1 MLLLPH
7 SINTHQ
13 CTYSGAIKF
22 FPKMTDKEDNGLS
35 EPSTM
40 AEPENPPHHQ
50 EPQLEAKKPD
60 KINVAFSI
68 WPPTQRTRDA
78 VINRL
83 IETLTTPSVLA
94 KRYGTMPADEA
105 SATARLVEEEAYAAA
120 GGSPNADDEGI
131 EILQV
136 YSREISKRM
145 LEAVKTRAGSGSTAD
160 DAPQSPVAASV
171 AASTISE
178 EISSVKTESV

>member
-1 MLLLPH
+1 
-7 SINTHQ
+7 
-13 CTYSGAIKF
+13 
-22 FPKMTDKEDNGLS
+22 MTDKEDNGLS
-35 EPSTM
+35 EPPAM
-40 AEPENPPHHQ
+40 AEPENPPPNQ
-50 EPQLEAKKPD
+50 EPPPDTKKPE
-60 KINVAFSI
+60 KVSVAFSI

-78 VINRL
+78 VIDRL

-94 KRYGTMPADEA
+94 KRYGAMPADEA
-105 SATARLVEEEAYAAA
+105 SATARLVEEEAFTAA
-120 GGSPNADDEGI
+120 GGSPNADDDGI

-145 LEAVKTRAGSGSTAD
+145 LEAVKMRAASGSTAD
-160 DAPQSPVAASV
+160 EAPQSPVAASV

>member
-1 MLLLPH
+1 
-7 SINTHQ
+7 
-13 CTYSGAIKF
+13 
-22 FPKMTDKEDNGLS
+22 MTDKEDNSVS
-35 EPSTM
+35 EPSPM
-40 AEPENPPHHQ
+40 AEPENSPHPQDPPQ
-50 EPQLEAKKPD
+50 DTKKPD

-83 IETLTTPSVLA
+83 IETLTTSSILA
-94 KRYGTMPADEA
+94 KRYGAMPSEEA

-120 GGSPNADDEGI
+120 GGSPNTDDDGI

-145 LEAVKTRAGSGSTAD
+145 LEAVKTRAASGSTPD
-160 DAPQSPVAASV
+160 DAPHSPVAASV
-171 AASTISE
+171 AASGISE
-178 EISSVKTESV
+178 EISSVKTESL